1 MGDAP
6 LSSIS
11 VQGNV
16 QAGGK
21 LVAVGDVNGT
31 VSLLEVRNAV
41 GRGVLTPFR
50 LERETKNR

>member
-1 MGDAP
+1 MTAFSYSAAAVQVGDAA

-31 VSLLEVRNAV
+31 VSLLEVRC
-41 GRGVLTPFR
+41 RGC
-50 LERETKNR
+50 